1 MDNMDLIVFASVIII
16 SGLCMYIF
24 EENKKI
30 RIKKKKKFDED
41 VEKGLKRLNYGCRK
55 FVREQDVSSTK

>member
-1 MDNMDLIVFASVIII
+1 MDNMDLIVFASVIVI

-30 RIKKKKKFDED
+30 RIKRKKKFDED
-41 VEKGLKRLNYGCRK
+41 VEIGLKILKNGCSK
-55 FVREQDVSSTK
+55 FDKDKVVFNTK

>member
-24 EENKKI
+24 EENKKK
-30 RIKKKKKFDED
+30 RIKRKKKFDED
-41 VEKGLKRLNYGCRK
+41 VEKGLKNLSDGFIKRAIYGK
-55 FVREQDVSSTK
+55 

>member
-30 RIKKKKKFDED
+30 RIKKKKKI
-41 VEKGLKRLNYGCRK
+41 
-55 FVREQDVSSTK
+55 

>member
-1 MDNMDLIVFASVIII
+1 MDNIDLVVFASVIIV

-30 RIKKKKKFDED
+30 RIKKKKKIDED
-41 VEKGLKRLNYGCRK
+41 VEKGLRNLNYGCRK
-55 FVREQDVSSTK
+55 FVRSEVTTDRK